1 MNGTA
6 KAALA
11 GTSLLLCLL
20 LGTTASADEL
30 TGTWTLT
37 IDTPRGVQ
45 HPTLVIEQNGD
56 GYSGVYNS
64 LRGPIDIE
72 AISRDGNAFAFPL
85 LITVPIG
92 DIQVDYSGTFE
103 ADDMTGTV
111 LSPRGAVP
119 FTAKRTSSD

>member
-1 MNGTA
+1 VKGTA

-11 GTSLLLCLL
+11 GASLFFCLL
-20 LGTTASADEL
+20 LSAAASADEL

-64 LRGPIDIE
+64 LRGPIDIDT
-72 AISRDGNAFAFPL
+72 INRDGNAFEFPL

-111 LSPRGAVP
+111 VSPRGTVP